1 MPPSPAPF
9 RPKSVLR
16 NTSGQPTAFTLV
28 ELLVVIAIIGILVAL
43 LLPAVQAAREAA
55 RRTQCTNQLRQIGL
69 AVQNYHDLVGHF
81 PNGRTGT
88 DEFSL
93 AWTYTI
99 LPQLGEQA
107 VHDAHNPDF
116 PVHAEENAG
125 AMRVGISVYVCPSRG
140 TAEPTADFTNNGQG
154 AGANGEP
161 RGVAVRGDYAANAG
175 LEEDMGME
183 ENDYEEGQA
192 QGGDNDSDEIDFVTW
207 HPDLSLVGPIFSN
220 SKVPARR
227 VTDGLSQTLL
237 VGERHIP
244 RLEGDWDE
252 AQRSTAIADTC
263 FLSGDNLRVVMRGS
277 EDGMATTWDDFPVS
291 PDTRPWRQSG
301 TKSFGGGNH
310 PGVTNFVFLDGHC
323 ESIINSRTG
332 YAEINPSD
340 VGDVPNPRNPGDQE
354 VLNRWGWFMAMS
366 TVAGNEVIG
375 GDG

>member
-1 MPPSPAPF
+1 MKPSPLA
-9 RPKSVLR
+9 RPKVVCR
-16 NTSGQPTAFTLV
+16 QAFTLV

-55 RRTQCTNQLRQIGL
+55 RRTECTNNLRQIGL

-81 PNGRTGT
+81 PNGRTAT

-107 VHDAHNPDF
+107 IHDAHDPNF

-125 AMRVGISVYVCPSRG
+125 AMRVGIKTYVCPSRR
-140 TAEPTADFTNNGQG
+140 TADPTADFANNGAG
-154 AGANGEP
+154 PGANGEP
-161 RGVAVRGDYAANAG
+161 LGVAVRGDYAANAG

-183 ENDYEEGQA
+183 SNDYEEGQSED
-192 QGGDNDSDEIDFVTW
+192 GGDNNSEGIDFVDW

-220 SKVPARR
+220 SSVPARR

-244 RLEGDWDE
+244 RLEGEWSE
-252 AQRSTAIADTC
+252 AERSNVTADTC
-263 FLSGDNLRVVMRGS
+263 FLSGDNLRVVMRGT
-277 EDGMATTWDDFPVS
+277 EDGMALTADDFPVS
-291 PDTRPWRQSG
+291 PDQRPWQRSG

-310 PGVTNFVFLDGHC
+310 PGVTMFVFLDGHT
-323 ESIINSRTG
+323 EAIDGSRTG
-332 YAEINPSD
+332 FADINPSD
-340 VGDVPNPRNPGDQE
+340 VNDVPNPRREGDRAI
-354 VLNRWGWFMAMS
+354 LDRWGWFMAMS
-366 TVAGNEVIG
+366 TVAGNEVVNDG
-375 GDG
+375 G